1 MSAKGP
7 KGLPPEIGMPI
18 SKEKTGRLLLVSSFV
33 QNIINE
39 AGRGELFSEK
49 VLGGT
54 GDHAKHG
61 VDRIG

>member
-1 MSAKGP
+1 
-7 KGLPPEIGMPI
+7 MPI